1 MQNNY
6 YLETTMKVT
15 RKIIAGLGILVLTT
29 GSPIGDPAKAQEYP
43 FQKGFQ
49 QGFGW
54 GGTPA
59 KAGGLTNW
67 NLTGYSTSEP
77 TQSDAK
83 VPDDWRT
90 VRLAIVDF
98 YKKGFERI
106 KVEPPPSETEIEN
119 IIQIDLKIQKEYLQA
134 TLGLKYLGITI

>member
-1 MQNNY
+1 MQRNY

-15 RKIIAGLGILVLTT
+15 RKILAGLGTLVLTT
-29 GSPIGDPAKAQEYP
+29 GSLIGD
-43 FQKGFQ
+43 
-49 QGFGW
+49 
-54 GGTPA
+54 PA

-106 KVEPPPSETEIEN
+106 NVENPPSETEIQN
-119 IIQIDLKIQKEYLQA
+119 IGQIEKKIQKEYLQA